1 MCNIRLLCK
10 EMCVQERRASAQY
23 ACTFVNAHFTGH
35 VHISHRTRA
44 VGLQTRPGRLLQGD
58 DHRRLHSSRASLLW
72 KEQHLPKWLMALT
85 LRRQAGRQEAG
96 HHNWMSQS
104 RCPCLI
110 YWAGL
115 PSWALWDEG
124 GRKADGGEGLWRK
137 GKRERLRRR
146 KWGSEEKGEANTLNT
161 FLGARGKR
169 KESGK
174 RKGKSCRIIKKKL
187 VYKSEEEELW
197 RRSKGGNRGAGWKS
211 VLQRKWQGERDGKE
225 ERQCVTQTRLDI
237 KAGRGNKAVEEKD
250 SERLETM
257 VRKRVIIEASINEG
271 VSFESLF
278 KVWCRD

>member
-174 RKGKSCRIIKKKL
+174 RKGKSCRIIKKNWFISQKRRNCD
-187 VYKSEEEELW
+187 EEAREGIEEQVE
-197 RRSKGGNRGAGWKS
+197 NRCFRGSG
-211 VLQRKWQGERDGKE
+211 RERE
-225 ERQCVTQTRLDI
+225 
-237 KAGRGNKAVEEKD
+237 
-250 SERLETM
+250 M
-257 VRKRVIIEASINEG
+257 VRRRDS
-271 VSFESLF
+271 VSH
-278 KVWCRD
+278 KQG